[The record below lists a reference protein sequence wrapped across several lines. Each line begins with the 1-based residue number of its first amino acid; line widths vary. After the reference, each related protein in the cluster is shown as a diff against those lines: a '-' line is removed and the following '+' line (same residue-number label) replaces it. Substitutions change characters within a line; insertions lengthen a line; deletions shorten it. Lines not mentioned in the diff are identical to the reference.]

1 MVNKEFIVGSGGIIK
16 DFTDRNIPQ
25 NSNNFVSVGVLIPVS
40 EFDELN
46 NYSVLLATSKI
57 ISGVETS
64 LPSLITYSAKTLKI
78 EGVDY
83 IKFQCQLSI
92 SYTNFI
98 GQLKLTPYIV
108 ETTIENEGEE
118 DEEVVITT
126 QKTFTNTTLNVIRS
140 IASTSDAS
148 LEEAEAVETLTAL
161 IEAKNIKLIE
171 DYKNGTK
178 AQAIIG
184 CFTDYNA
191 SYYEGWLLIVK
202 YSGGEIALLPYKNSA
217 NNEFTE
223 IDLDGSM
230 YKLSDY
236 SSGTY
241 TSTLLTASK
250 DYVDTNFYKKTETY
264 SDDEVD
270 SLLNAKV
277 DKTTKVNGHALSGD
291 VDVSKSDVG
300 LGNVENYGIVLS
312 PSADATN
319 KYQDAGG
326 LYTYLQAKYY
336 TRSDL
341 NDTITKVNELYALYK
356 DATPDN
362 DNVVN
367 TLYDLVQVFSNFP
380 ESENIADIFSGI
392 DSRLDLL
399 ESEGNVVINC
409 GSATIETT
417 DWEANSD
424 SYSTDYPYKA
434 TITKSELKGA
444 TNFDVIFS
452 VDADTSLLS
461 TTAILDNT
469 TGTITFYASD
479 EPSESISIDNIVAFT
494 NLNAINTLTTDTIHQ
509 VELNKNNISDLA
521 LNKADKSKAITTYT
535 GKIGFDAYESNKVLE
550 NYMEVKKDS
559 THYAYI
565 VGKADE
571 RAGQT
576 PIKAFIDVKNGSD
589 ESKVN
594 VEGGKVELISG
605 THTFRLNKNGNLTL
619 DGNAIGGGHAN
630 FKTFNVAITTDA
642 NEPNTYHL
650 DTSIPYI
657 ITDLETGS
665 TPTSY
670 NTGDVVYG
678 VSQDS
683 NGNDRLEAIYII
695 TNYENNDLTL
705 QSKMDAKP
713 YLLTTSTDATYSNN
727 EYTLAFSNFS
737 DMPSVKDYVAFIDS
751 GAISTLYQVESL
763 DWDYEYAVLTKIGS
777 IGGGGTG
784 THLYLH
790 AIQIEN
796 NQNNPTTTI
805 RTFIIND
812 INTQFTM
819 ATLNSYLSAKG
830 FTARD
835 NALISS
841 GYSSSQRINGIYYSS
856 TEGSVNYTYDAYNY
870 SSFSVGDFT
879 DTIID
884 LGTTQMVVEPLTGL
898 YQHNIKFY
906 NSTKYVRAS
915 LSIINDSSV
924 AFDKASLQQYIIDNY
939 EDYNHPFTDIRG
951 TFSDGGTNYIIN
963 YCHKATSSTI
973 DIFGSIST
981 SMQDISFDLTAN
993 SVSSFVDYVKA
1004 L

>member
-108 ETTIENEGEE
+108 ETTIQNEGEE

-171 DYKNGTK
+171 DYKTGTK

-202 YSGGEIALLPYKNSA
+202 YSGGEIALLPYKNSSA
-217 NNEFTE
+217 NEFTE
-223 IDLDGSM
+223 IDLDGSI

-241 TSTLLTASK
+241 TSTLLTYTKS
-250 DYVDTNFYKKTETY
+250 DIDTNFYKKTETY
-264 SDDEVD
+264 SKAEAD
-270 SLLNAKV
+270 SLLNEKV
-277 DKTTKVNGHALSGD
+277 DKTTTVNGHALSGD

-326 LYTYLQAKYY
+326 LYTYLQANYY
-336 TRSDL
+336 TQSDL

-380 ESENIADIFSGI
+380 ESDNIASLFSGI
-392 DSRLDLL
+392 DSRLDTL
-399 ESEGNVVINC
+399 ESMGNVVINC
-409 GSATIETT
+409 GSASITS
-417 DWEANSD
+417 WSANSGD
-424 SYSTDYPYKA
+424 YSSDYPYKA

-444 TNFDVIFS
+444 MNFDVIFS

-479 EPSESISIDNIVAFT
+479 EPSESISIDNIVGFT

-571 RAGQT
+571 RVGQT

-630 FKTFNVAITTDA
+630 LQTFNDAITTDA

-650 DTSIPYI
+650 DLSIPYI
-657 ITDLETGS
+657 ITDLATGS

-670 NTGDVVYG
+670 NMGDVVYAI
-678 VSQDS
+678 SQDS
-683 NGNDRLEAIYII
+683 NGNGRLEAIYLV
-695 TNYENNDLTL
+695 NRVDNDTDLVL
-705 QSKMDAKP
+705 NFKMDTKP
-713 YLLTTSTDATYSNN
+713 YLLTTSVDATLSNN

-751 GAISTLYQVESL
+751 GAISTLYQVASL
-763 DWDYEYAVLTKIGS
+763 DWDYEYAVLTKIGF
-777 IGGGGTG
+777 IGGGGSQ
-784 THLYLH
+784 LYH
-790 AIQIEN
+790 IVQIK
-796 NQNNPTTTI
+796 
-805 RTFIIND
+805 
-812 INTQFTM
+812 
-819 ATLNSYLSAKG
+819 LL
-830 FTARD
+830 
-835 NALISS
+835 LIVHKIAVS
-841 GYSSSQRINGIYYSS
+841 G
-856 TEGSVNYTYDAYNY
+856 
-870 SSFSVGDFT
+870 
-879 DTIID
+879 
-884 LGTTQMVVEPLTGL
+884 P
-898 YQHNIKFY
+898 
-906 NSTKYVRAS
+906 
-915 LSIINDSSV
+915 
-924 AFDKASLQQYIIDNY
+924 
-939 EDYNHPFTDIRG
+939 
-951 TFSDGGTNYIIN
+951 
-963 YCHKATSSTI
+963 
-973 DIFGSIST
+973 
-981 SMQDISFDLTAN
+981 
-993 SVSSFVDYVKA
+993 
-1004 L
+1004 